1 MLSVYQ
7 EHKQRHFLNVS
18 GKLLDLSTPLVMG
31 VVNLTPDS
39 YYRNSRHSS
48 LIDALDKAEQML
60 AEGACIIDIGG
71 CSTRPGAEEI
81 TAEKELDRILDTCI
95 ALRKKYPELTMSIDT
110 FRADVVEAVFNEIG
124 GFIVNDISGGDFDP
138 NMFKVIAKL
147 NLPYVINHTSGTP
160 ETMQNNTN
168 YKDVVM
174 DIVKTLQDKHRT
186 LTDMGVND
194 VIVDPGFG
202 FGKTLAQNYTILK
215 NLDKFL
221 IIDAPLLVGI
231 SRKSMIQQLLD
242 VNADK
247 ALNGTS
253 TAHTIALQKGADI
266 LRVHD
271 VKEAIQ
277 CVEMFNYLNT
287 IE

>member
-7 EHKQRHFLNVS
+7 EHKQKHFINVG

-31 VVNLTPDS
+31 VLNLTPDS

-48 LIDALDKAEQML
+48 PIDALDKAEQML

-95 ALRKKYPELTMSIDT
+95 ALRKKNPELTMSIDT

-138 NMFKVIAKL
+138 NMFATIAKL
-147 NLPYVINHTSGTP
+147 NLPCVINHTSGTP
-160 ETMQNNTN
+160 EKMQSNTN

-174 DIVKTLQDKHRT
+174 DIVKSLQQKYCT
-186 LTDMGVND
+186 LTEMGVND

-202 FGKTLAQNYTILK
+202 FGKTLEQNYKILK

-221 IIDAPLLVGI
+221 IIDAPILVGI
-231 SRKSMIQQLLD
+231 SRKSMIQQLLK

-247 ALNGTS
+247 ALNGT
-253 TAHTIALQKGADI
+253 TAAHTLALQKGADI